1 MAKTP
6 KSERVRA
13 LNAKMVRI
21 ASAVIRVDRKIEE
34 YMDRKATE
42 LEVFADQLTVMV
54 EPEPENTAAN

>member
-6 KSERVRA
+6 KSERVRT

-42 LEVFADQLTVMV
+42 LEVFADQLAVIV
-54 EPEPENTAAN
+54 EPEPEASTAN

>member
-42 LEVFADQLTVMV
+42 IEGFADQLSIIV
-54 EPEPENTAAN
+54 EPEPESPAAN

>member
-1 MAKTP
+1 MAKAP
-6 KSERVRA
+6 KADRVRA

-42 LEVFADQLTVMV
+42 LEVFADQLAVIV
-54 EPEPENTAAN
+54 EPEPEASTAN

>member
-1 MAKTP
+1 MAKAP
-6 KSERVRA
+6 KAERVHA

-42 LEVFADQLTVMV
+42 LEGFADQLAVIV
-54 EPEPENTAAN
+54 EPEPEASTAN